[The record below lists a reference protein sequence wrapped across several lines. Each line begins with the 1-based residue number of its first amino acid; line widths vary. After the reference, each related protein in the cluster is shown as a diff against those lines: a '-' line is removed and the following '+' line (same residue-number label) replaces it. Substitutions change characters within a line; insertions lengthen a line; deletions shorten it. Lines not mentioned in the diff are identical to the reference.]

1 MITTIVNEHASPY
14 ETMLQVIEGTID
26 VIVGGTS
33 NLIKAGEYVQL
44 PAEFSHTLQA
54 KEKTKILLI
63 MMK

>member
-1 MITTIVNEHASPY
+1 
-14 ETMLQVIEGTID
+14 MLQVIEGTID